1 MRATCDSPSFVGC
14 EKWGAESTETEWASK
29 QAFASRAGGGATPEA
44 SKQRSSES
52 RVRPAG
58 SVFPCNSEYKPAL
71 PCAFRAAAILARCAL
86 LLLLA
91 RALSPLSPSFRASHR
106 EAPGSPS
113 QPTRRRPP
121 PGNSLRQK
129 QQLLLG
135 QHRRKRA
142 CFFAFQPGSELGWQQ
157 LPGRTDGRTDGGT
170 NPTGGAVW
178 AGGVRPSGADLQAG
192 ERAGGGCVCEG
203 VPLPKKRSH
212 CSRRRDP
219 AAAGRPPSSLPSPV
233 ASSSSSSPEG
243 VRAPRGSI
251 PASCR
256 SGLQRTILS
265 PWTVN
270 LMDDDDYCAVRVCM
284 ALYWGQNVS

>member
-121 PGNSLRQK
+121 PP
-129 QQLLLG
+129 
-135 QHRRKRA
+135 
-142 CFFAFQPGSELGWQQ
+142 PGIHCARSSSSFWGSIEENALVF
-157 LPGRTDGRTDGGT
+157 LPSSPAPSSAGSSSQAGRTDGRTEA
-170 NPTGGAVW
+170 PTQLGVLFGLEESVRPAPIFKQGSAPV
-178 AGGVRPSGADLQAG
+178 GGVCVKVFPSPKNALTAADGATLLRQAG
-192 ERAGGGCVCEG
+192 LPPPSLPPWLLRRLLLPKVSALLG
-203 VPLPKKRSH
+203 VPFQRPA
-212 CSRRRDP
+212 DP
-219 AAAGRPPSSLPSPV
+219 GSKEPYYPP
-233 ASSSSSSPEG
+233 
-243 VRAPRGSI
+243 
-251 PASCR
+251 
-256 SGLQRTILS
+256 
-265 PWTVN
+265 
-270 LMDDDDYCAVRVCM
+270 
-284 ALYWGQNVS
+284 GQ